1 MDKDKIIQLL
11 AEFGEANVLSVQS
24 TYGSYY
30 YKESYHVIFDHDRE
44 VTIFIPRRL
53 NTITE
58 FSHNDI
64 DFTKGQDPRLK
75 IMIRP
80 YVDISEIV
88 FALENGEGKY
98 NDLLDR
104 YGIAHP

>member
-1 MDKDKIIQLL
+1 MDKDKIISLL
-11 AEFGEANVLSVQS
+11 AEFGESNVISIQS

-30 YKESYHVIFDHDRE
+30 YTESYFFVFDHDRE
-44 VTIFIPRRL
+44 VVIYIPRKL
-53 NTITE
+53 ATNTE
-58 FSHNDI
+58 FNHQDI
-64 DFTKGQDPRLK
+64 DFTLGADPRLK

-88 FALENGEGKY
+88 FALPNGKGNY

-104 YGIAHP
+104 YGILHP